1 MRTKERTKTSRRNAP
16 SPKSVDARLD
26 SSSSGS
32 SADDSDT
39 PKTPDNLSDDGGEMM
54 MEKEKVKPSSRDQT
68 PRASPMRVAG
78 CKTTSGPLPM
88 SSLFVTPEAEK
99 GTSDEG
105 EEPSVE
111 PPSSSSS
118 SSTSSSTATSTAII
132 PTVASPIAPTTSTLA
147 TTQPHLTPEP
157 VTTTISM
164 TARRTSG
171 RTPITTT
178 HRDYDDLTTKST
190 SSSSSS
196 STSKST
202 STTTASATTST
213 TKSTKSNKP
222 LLGIRGVNQV
232 QDWIATW
239 IEQDPTTSEQLQL
252 HFLERARTQA
262 HLKLV
267 RASIAEEMETLK
279 KVIHQVYDDAI
290 DLEDDVLLT
299 HGAAALAS
307 ASAAAGQEGDTSLHE
322 VESAALAVVPDTNTT
337 TTTSSRKRKK
347 KNHKTS
353 SSSSSSS
360 AKVSRTSG
368 ATDPTLPQRIA
379 NARLLA
385 SLTDSSVHLRRPH
398 VPVCGG
404 GCKQELAF
412 APTGPFAS
420 ENYPNGEWIC
430 DQCESTKIG
439 PRWTCT
445 TNDDHYENCE
455 YDLCCDC
462 AGGVCGDDVDRW
474 DRRVALLE
482 DLAEQPKRWWLN
494 ARSDPSVVA
503 IESSLSRRRTGAL
516 MMVMEPQENTAAAG
530 SSEMKASPPSIPPH
544 SAFAAVTSSSSSS
557 GDGDGDST
565 SAGNTRDAA
574 GERKSSRQRK
584 RKREAAAAVAAVVG
598 ASSSTLPSP
607 SMGLKSSTSSSV
619 SHRPCVETL
628 RQHKRNRL
636 TKKKTA
642 HGLPVAVAVPGACN
656 MGTTVVG
663 RAIEVQ
669 WGRQNEWYPGYVT
682 DFMDNQHCVKY
693 NNGEVE
699 WVTLYKHFDNGV
711 TWQLLPQNMRIK
723 PVESSPMMMLPSS
736 SNDNRPSQQQQQQQ
750 RASLVKTAP
759 LAPGNNW
766 AASNRQWRKYHGVK
780 FEHGMYHA
788 VLKLPRSFTKSTTVV
803 SNTTTNVLPKLPSSS
818 TSSITSTSLGF
829 YDTAI
834 EAAVAYDRGA
844 RIRWGAESNA
854 SGGNGGNGVP
864 LNFQPWERPLENTE
878 LFRRDCDSSTDS
890 RNSNNNVHTARSTN
904 AKRQRTSTTINITTG
919 ADTTT
924 TTTSVAGGAKAG
936 AAANHSVS
944 FSSTTATKRRAV
956 SSPVQGV
963 GTDSSRKSH
972 SSPIAVGLFRP
983 ASKSPIG
990 MMKGRSRH
998 RLCSSPNL
1006 DIASPIAD

>member
-1 MRTKERTKTSRRNAP
+1 MSSTAGAP
-16 SPKSVDARLD
+16 SAAPSVGLTGHNTGHNTATNTATNTSSTSATSASALSQYMDAKGL
-26 SSSSGS
+26 
-32 SADDSDT
+32 T
-39 PKTPDNLSDDGGEMM
+39 DNLLSQFKSEHDLPIPTGGGGPLFVGELSSITSTNSIVKSSFKSGGGIGLHSMNSHQAAVAHAPAEEEEEEEEEAIPMRVDSETESEDEDDEDDEASIQEMVLK
-54 MEKEKVKPSSRDQT
+54 EKAKKEKIQKEKAKKEKAKKEKAKKEKVKKEKAKKEKAKKEKIQKEK
-68 PRASPMRVAG
+68 AKKEKAKKAQKVVVVKQK
-78 CKTTSGPLPM
+78 KTT
-88 SSLFVTPEAEK
+88 
-99 GTSDEG
+99 
-105 EEPSVE
+105 

-118 SSTSSSTATSTAII
+118 SSSTSTSTSTASSSN
-132 PTVASPIAPTTSTLA
+132 TTETASKGTY
-147 TTQPHLTPEP
+147 
-157 VTTTISM
+157 VD
-164 TARRTSG
+164 RNG
-171 RTPITTT
+171 RT
-178 HRDYDDLTTKST
+178 
-190 SSSSSS
+190 
-196 STSKST
+196 
-202 STTTASATTST
+202 
-213 TKSTKSNKP
+213 
-222 LLGIRGVNQV
+222 
-232 QDWIATW
+232 
-239 IEQDPTTSEQLQL
+239 
-252 HFLERARTQA
+252 
-262 HLKLV
+262 
-267 RASIAEEMETLK
+267 
-279 KVIHQVYDDAI
+279 
-290 DLEDDVLLT
+290 
-299 HGAAALAS
+299 
-307 ASAAAGQEGDTSLHE
+307 
-322 VESAALAVVPDTNTT
+322 
-337 TTTSSRKRKK
+337 RKRI
-347 KNHKTS
+347 TYYEED
-353 SSSSSSS
+353 S
-360 AKVSRTSG
+360 A
-368 ATDPTLPQRIA
+368 
-379 NARLLA
+379 
-385 SLTDSSVHLRRPH
+385 
-398 VPVCGG
+398 
-404 GCKQELAF
+404 
-412 APTGPFAS
+412 
-420 ENYPNGEWIC
+420 
-430 DQCESTKIG
+430 
-439 PRWTCT
+439 
-445 TNDDHYENCE
+445 DDE
-455 YDLCCDC
+455 
-462 AGGVCGDDVDRW
+462 
-474 DRRVALLE
+474 E
-482 DLAEQPKRWWLN
+482 DEE
-494 ARSDPSVVA
+494 D
-503 IESSLSRRRTGAL
+503 
-516 MMVMEPQENTAAAG
+516 
-530 SSEMKASPPSIPPH
+530 
-544 SAFAAVTSSSSSS
+544 
-557 GDGDGDST
+557 
-565 SAGNTRDAA
+565 
-574 GERKSSRQRK
+574 
-584 RKREAAAAVAAVVG
+584 
-598 ASSSTLPSP
+598 
-607 SMGLKSSTSSSV
+607 
-619 SHRPCVETL
+619 
-628 RQHKRNRL
+628 
-636 TKKKTA
+636 
-642 HGLPVAVAVPGACN
+642 N

-669 WGRQNEWYPGYVT
+669 WGQEWYTGNVT
-682 DFMDNQHCVKY
+682 DFRDNQHCVKY

-736 SNDNRPSQQQQQQQ
+736 SNDNRPSQQQQQQ

-854 SGGNGGNGVP
+854 SGGNGGNSVP

-890 RNSNNNVHTARSTN
+890 RNSNSNVHTARSTN